1 MKFGVGLPTCT
12 TGMMYPVPFATPED
26 ILRVALESEEL
37 GYYEVAGN
45 DHISTQRYVRET
57 FADPPDFF
65 EPLITYAYC
74 AARTS
79 RLRFVTGVMVLPM
92 RHPVLLAKQVATLD
106 QFSGGRLILG
116 VGVGAYREELESAY
130 PDLAG
135 APRAGLVR
143 EGIQVLRL
151 LFEQR
156 RASFAGKH
164 YRFQDVE
171 MYPKPL
177 QHPLPIYSAGNADG
191 SIRRAAE
198 LCQGW
203 LPAGIGPDR
212 IREGQAKL
220 GQYARAA
227 GRDPAA
233 IAIAPQLIVCLGPTP
248 EQARR
253 TFEGSQL
260 YHHLVS
266 LQASTLR
273 GVSIE
278 SYLDVN
284 LVGTPDTVC
293 RKVEALQE
301 AGVSHLCGLYFV
313 GNSVDDMLKQ
323 VRDFARE
330 VVPHYSSW
338 RSYDS

>member
-26 ILRVALESEEL
+26 ILRVAVESEQL

-45 DHISTQRYVRET
+45 DHINTQRYVRET

-79 RLRFVTGVMVLPM
+79 TLRFVTGVIVLPM

-106 QFSGGRLILG
+106 RFSGGRVILG
-116 VGVGAYREELESAY
+116 VGVGAYREELETAY
-130 PDLAG
+130 PELAD
-135 APRAGLVR
+135 APRASLMR
-143 EGIQVLRL
+143 EGIHVLRL
-151 LFEQR
+151 LFEER
-156 RASFAGKH
+156 RASYGGKY
-164 YRFQDVE
+164 YRFQDLE
-171 MYPKPL
+171 MYPKPV
-177 QHPLPIYSAGNADG
+177 QRPLPIYSAGNAEG

-212 IREGQAKL
+212 IQAGKAKL
-220 GQYARAA
+220 EEYARAA
-227 GRDPAA
+227 GRDPAD
-233 IAIAPQLIVCLGPTP
+233 IAIAPQLIVCLGRTA
-248 EQARR
+248 EQARY
-253 TFEGSQL
+253 TFEHSQL

-266 LQASTLR
+266 LQSSTLR
-273 GVSIE
+273 GVSID

-284 LVGTPDTVC
+284 LVGTPEAVC
-293 RKVEALQE
+293 RKVEALE
-301 AGVSHLCGLYFV
+301 AAGVSHLCGLYFV
-313 GNSVDDMLKQ
+313 GNTVDEMMQQ
-323 VRDFARE
+323 VSDFAHE
-330 VVPHYSSW
+330 VVRNYS
-338 RSYDS
+338 D